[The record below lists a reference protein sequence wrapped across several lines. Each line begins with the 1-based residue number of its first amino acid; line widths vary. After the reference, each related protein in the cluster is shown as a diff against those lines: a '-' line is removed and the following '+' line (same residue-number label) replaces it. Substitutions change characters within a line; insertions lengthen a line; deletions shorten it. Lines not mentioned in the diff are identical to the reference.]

1 MKGIMENHAL
11 FLSVATTV
19 AGCGACAWGISPQL
33 NAAIHLEP
41 FPDDAFRWRIMGLVG
56 ASILGTFVWDRLCT
70 ALFAPEIFRVMAQ
83 QARAPAR
90 ARARALVI

>member
-1 MKGIMENHAL
+1 MENHAL

-56 ASILGTFVWDRLCT
+56 ASILGLV
-70 ALFAPEIFRVMAQ
+70 RV
-83 QARAPAR
+83 RVR
-90 ARARALVI
+90 VRVRVSLT